1 MTERKMSY
9 RIWTYDDEIVP
20 NAEQFPHID
29 RAGLVLHRLREQ
41 RDEVRRA
48 KVRAVYWFFFQV
60 AVQVRQYH
68 RYQPVKPVKVQ
79 LKHRQFRIEQGTQF
93 EDVDDLAHDCER
105 QCLVLE
111 EKIEEACDKIHALTV
126 V

>member
-1 MTERKMSY
+1 M
-9 RIWTYDDEIVP
+9 
-20 NAEQFPHID
+20 
-29 RAGLVLHRLREQ
+29 LHRLREQ

-48 KVRAVYWFFFQV
+48 KVGAVYRFFFQV

-79 LKHRQFRIEQGTQF
+79 LEHRQFRIEQGTQF
-93 EDVDDLAHDCER
+93 EDVDDLAHDGER

-111 EKIEEACDKIHALTV
+111 EKIEEARDKIHSLTV